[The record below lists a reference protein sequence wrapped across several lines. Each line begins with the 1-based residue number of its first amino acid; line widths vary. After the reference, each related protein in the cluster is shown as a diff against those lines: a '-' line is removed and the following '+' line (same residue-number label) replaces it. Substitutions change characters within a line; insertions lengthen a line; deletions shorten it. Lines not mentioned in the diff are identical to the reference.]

1 MPQQHQGTLR
11 KMALKSCKIAVVI
24 PKYGLV
30 GGGEKF
36 AQELTERISE
46 NHRYEVHV
54 FANQWKSR
62 SDRITFHKIPVISFP
77 KFLTT
82 ISFAWFANRKI
93 VKMDFDIIHTHD
105 RIFHADIFTMHGV
118 PHRFWVKKIRRKHM
132 SLFDYGT
139 SWVEKSLI
147 KKGKCRMFL
156 PVSAITKTKLVQ
168 EFDVDPG
175 KVQVIHPGVDIDSF
189 DRLDRKICRSEI
201 RKRFGID
208 ETDTVVLFVSMNFEL
223 KGLDNLIAAMAM
235 TKSKHM
241 LNKLKLLVVG
251 KGNEKK
257 YSRLTQKLGIK
268 DDVIFTGV
276 WKNNIEQ
283 IYLASDI
290 FVMPS
295 GFDTF
300 GMVVLEAMSASL
312 PVIISDNV
320 GAKDLVRDGINGF
333 VVEREDIDSISSRI
347 EFMLNE
353 KNRESMAKEAHK
365 TATNNTWDI
374 MTNKVLKIYDEM
386 AGG

>member
-1 MPQQHQGTLR
+1 MTSR
-11 KMALKSCKIAVVI
+11 IYKIAVVV

-36 AQELTERISE
+36 VQELTERIAS
-46 NHRYEVHV
+46 NHRYDIHV
-54 FANQWKSR
+54 FANKWRLQ
-62 SDRITFHKIPVISFP
+62 SDHITFHKVPVISFP

-93 VKMDFDIIHTHD
+93 AKMNFDIIHTHE

-118 PHRFWVKKIRRKHM
+118 PHRFWVKKVRRKNM

-139 SWVEKSLI
+139 GWVEKSLI
-147 KKGKCRMFL
+147 NNGKCRMFL
-156 PVSAITKTKLVQ
+156 SVSGIARGKFLQ
-168 EFDVDPG
+168 EFHVDPE
-175 KVQVIHPGVDIDSF
+175 KVQVIHPGVDINKF
-189 DRLDRKICRSEI
+189 DKLDRNICRREI

-223 KGLDNLIAAMAM
+223 KGLDNLMVAIAL
-235 TKSKHM
+235 TKAEHPSE
-241 LNKLKLLVVG
+241 KLKLLVVG

-257 YSRLTQKLGIK
+257 YGRLAQKLGIK
-268 DDVIFTGV
+268 DDVIFAGV
-276 WKNNIEQ
+276 WKDNIEQ

-290 FVMPS
+290 FAMPS

-312 PVIISDNV
+312 PVIISGNV

-333 VVEREDIDSISSRI
+333 VVEREDVGMISSKIVRL
-347 EFMLNE
+347 LNKE
-353 KNRESMAKEAHK
+353 NREKMAEEAYK
-365 TATNNTWDI
+365 VAAQNTWDC
-374 MTNKVLKIYDEM
+374 MSEKVLEIYSRITDK
-386 AGG
+386 